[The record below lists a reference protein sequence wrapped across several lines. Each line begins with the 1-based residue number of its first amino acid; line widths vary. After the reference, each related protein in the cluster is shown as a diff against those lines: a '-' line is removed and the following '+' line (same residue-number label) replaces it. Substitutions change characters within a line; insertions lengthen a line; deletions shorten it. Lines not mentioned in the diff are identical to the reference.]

1 MKAIAYSVK
10 SFEKEF
16 LAKSNQKKHEIT
28 LISNILNIE
37 TAVYASG
44 KAAVLVFTN
53 DDVSAPV
60 IDLLAEMGVRYIATR
75 SVGTDHIDLA
85 AAARHQ
91 IEVCNVSDYGPQA
104 IAEHTLALAL
114 ALSRK
119 LILANAHSHRYDF
132 RNDELVGFNF
142 SGKTVGIIGLGKIG
156 QATAGI
162 FSGMGCH
169 VIANDPCF
177 PQEFLLAESVSLDD
191 LLTRSD
197 IISLHLP
204 LNVSTKHLINR
215 QTLGLMKDR
224 VMLINTSR
232 GALINTLHLLY
243 AIESGKVGYL
253 GMDVYEYEKGLFFE
267 DHEHD
272 LVKEPLLRRFM
283 QHANVLITPHQG
295 YLTCEALQSIADK
308 TIANLD
314 RFQVDLVINQ
324 DRDILIKN
332 QHR

>member
-1 MKAIAYSVK
+1 MKAIAYSIK

-16 LAKSNQKKHEIT
+16 LAKSNQKRHEIT
-28 LISNILNIE
+28 LISNTLNIE
-37 TAVYASG
+37 TAIFASG
-44 KAAVLVFTN
+44 KTAVIVFTN

-75 SVGTDHIDLA
+75 SAETDHIDLA
-85 AAARHQ
+85 AAVRHD
-91 IEVCNVSDYGPQA
+91 IEVCNVSDFDPQA
-104 IAEHTLALAL
+104 VAEHTLALAL

-119 LILANAHSHRYDF
+119 LILSDAHSHRYDF

-142 SGKTVGIIGLGKIG
+142 SGKTVGIVGLGKIG
-156 QATAGI
+156 QATARI
-162 FSGMGCH
+162 FSGMGCK
-169 VIANDPCF
+169 VIANDPF
-177 PQEFLLAESVSLDD
+177 FQPDFLLAESVSLDD

-204 LNVSTKHLINR
+204 LNASTKHLINR
-215 QTLGLMKDR
+215 QTLSRMKDR
-224 VMLINTSR
+224 VMLINTSH
-232 GALINTLHLLY
+232 GAIINSLHLLY

-267 DHEHD
+267 DHEND
-272 LVKEPLLRRFM
+272 QVKEPLLRRFM
-283 QHANVLITPHQG
+283 QHNGVLITPHQG
-295 YLTCEALQSIADK
+295 YLTYEALQSIADQ

-314 RFQVDLVINQ
+314 FFQTNLVINP
-324 DRDILIKN
+324 DKNILIKD